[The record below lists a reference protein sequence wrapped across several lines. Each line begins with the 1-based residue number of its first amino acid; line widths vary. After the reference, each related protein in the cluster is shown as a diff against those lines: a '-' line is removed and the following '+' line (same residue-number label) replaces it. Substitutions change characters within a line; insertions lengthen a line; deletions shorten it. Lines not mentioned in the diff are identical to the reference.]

1 MCNSSGMPEIV
12 LKSMTTQDAQGIWL
26 NGHRDPA
33 WPETSRTLRGF
44 QTLVADWQAA
54 EVMGWG
60 WVRAVHLYSYDS
72 KTSTVKAQRALA
84 ETSHVIGFVTFHELD
99 ESWTDVLHK
108 AIECGTYVVPTFRG
122 LGLNRLIKAASV
134 TFGLTA
140 LGADSI
146 LYAVPVSNHSALRSL
161 KRILGETKAADKT
174 GTEVTATEAGAEK
187 ANTVLAESRFQKWL
201 QYREWKEGKSFHLFI
216 IDLESAKAC
225 NLLNPDGN
233 HSHLIRE

>member
-1 MCNSSGMPEIV
+1 MPEIV
-12 LKSMTTQDAQGIWL
+12 LTSMTTQDARDIWF

-44 QTLVADWQAA
+44 QTFVADWQTA

-60 WVRAVHLYSYDS
+60 WVRAVHFYSCDS
-72 KTSTVKAQRALA
+72 NTSNPSSERAFA

-99 ESWTDVLHK
+99 EAWTDVLHK
-108 AIECGTYVVPTFRG
+108 AVECGTYVVPTFRG
-122 LGLNRLIKAASV
+122 LGLNRWIKAASV

-146 LYAVPVSNHSALRSL
+146 LYAVPVSNQAALRSL
-161 KRILGETKAADKT
+161 KRILRETKATETGAEKT
-174 GTEVTATEAGAEK
+174 GTVFT
-187 ANTVLAESRFQKWL
+187 ESRFRKWL
-201 QYREWKEGKSFHLFI
+201 QYREWKEGKAFRLFM

-233 HSHLIRE
+233 HSHPIRE